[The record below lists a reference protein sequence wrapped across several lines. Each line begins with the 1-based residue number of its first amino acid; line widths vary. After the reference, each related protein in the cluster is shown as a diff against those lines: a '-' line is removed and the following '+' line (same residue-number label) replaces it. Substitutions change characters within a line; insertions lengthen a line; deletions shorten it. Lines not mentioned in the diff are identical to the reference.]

1 MLSKYTLHTLIPI
14 DRQLSLKRSSFI
26 GPPLNPFIG
35 AQRLSSFFY
44 SSFAELENN
53 ERAFIDSPRVS
64 FATRVTWIETNKVE
78 VEFRIFLFY
87 TNLFLEIVTDYNFEG
102 SGITRKEKKCKYSDG
117 RKEELMEIREN
128 RSGENGRGG

>member
-1 MLSKYTLHTLIPI
+1 MVRREYMLSKYTLHTLIPI

-35 AQRLSSFFY
+35 AQRLSFFSY

-64 FATRVTWIETNKVE
+64 FVTWIEINKVE
-78 VEFRIFLFY
+78 VEFFFFIRIYSSKL
-87 TNLFLEIVTDYNFEG
+87 LR
-102 SGITRKEKKCKYSDG
+102 ITILKDQE
-117 RKEELMEIREN
+117 
-128 RSGENGRGG
+128 